1 MIAALLL
8 AAAPTAVP
16 GTVLDCRLATPGG
29 SPVSFVARLKEPGV
43 GAAVLEPALGTA
55 WPSQRV
61 IGGGSHQVK
70 GSGIKSRHHF
80 AGEPGIELDIDGERA
95 TLFATKK
102 LRRELPRA
110 YGFCL
115 PAPAAARAAEVSN
128 LASVQ
133 AGAAIAAFDP
143 AGWPDHC
150 ELVTR
155 SGRRWKIG
163 YSRVGDGR
171 QSGLT
176 ATSAELFGKISLL
189 VSRRGGMNKARFG
202 GGKDGPAG
210 SETLL
215 LPSGA
220 SHGVQLIDFDRTALA
235 DAEPAAAICGIR
247 TIVRRPHTQ

>member
-1 MIAALLL
+1 MIAAFLL
-8 AAAPTAVP
+8 AAAPAAEP
-16 GTVLDCRLATPGG
+16 ATVLDCKLVTPGG

-43 GAAVLEPALGTA
+43 GVAVLEPVPGTA

-80 AGEPGIELDIDGERA
+80 AGEPGIDLEIDGERA
-95 TLFATKK
+95 TLIATKK
-102 LRRELPRA
+102 LRQELPRA

-115 PAPAAARAAEVSN
+115 PGSTAASAAGTSN
-128 LASVQ
+128 MASVQ
-133 AGAAIAAFDP
+133 AGAAIPAFDS
-143 AGWPDHC
+143 ATWPDHC

-163 YSRVGDGR
+163 YSRVGEGR

-176 ATSAELFGKISLL
+176 ATSAELFGKTSLL

-202 GGKDGPAG
+202 GGKEGPAG
-210 SETLL
+210 TETLL
-215 LPSGA
+215 LESGA
-220 SHGVQLIDFDRTALA
+220 SQAVQLIDFERTALPG
-235 DAEPAAAICGIR
+235 AEPAAAICGIR
-247 TIVRRPHTQ
+247 MIVRKPHRL